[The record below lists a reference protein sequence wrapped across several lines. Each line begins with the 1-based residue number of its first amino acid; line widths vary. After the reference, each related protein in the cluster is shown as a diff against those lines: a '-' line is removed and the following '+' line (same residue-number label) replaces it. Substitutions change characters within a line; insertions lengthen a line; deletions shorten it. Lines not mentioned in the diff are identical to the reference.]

1 VKAAIIE
8 MKMVAE
14 GYYAAKGMD
23 IIQEELGIQMPIS
36 KAIFD
41 ILWNNKNAEEVFK
54 EIESY
59 LS

>member
-1 VKAAIIE
+1 
-8 MKMVAE
+8 
-14 GYYAAKGMD
+14 
-23 IIQEELGIQMPIS
+23 MPIS